1 MQISISC
8 TKRHSTSVTPWCCM
22 FLKLQSLRIHFKHF
36 PSDFTG
42 ISKSEGWKKA
52 KPVMIWGRGGGAIE
66 SEVHVFKERASQLN
80 TKKDTIQPENT
91 KSEKSTENAP
101 KL

>member
-1 MQISISC
+1 MVLHVQITEFENSFQ
-8 TKRHSTSVTPWCCM
+8 TFAFGLYR
-22 FLKLQSLRIHFKHF
+22 HFKVR
-36 PSDFTG
+36 G
-42 ISKSEGWKKA
+42 LEKSQTSHDLGEG
-52 KPVMIWGRGGGAIE
+52 GGGGAIE